1 MQLFTPALV
10 LLLPVALACDAGV
23 FCAAVAPRHRPAL
36 PPPLRDLLLLSATP
50 PAADA

>member
-23 FCAAVAPRHRPAL
+23 FCAAVAPRHRPAA
-36 PPPLRDLLLLSATP
+36 ATTAAR
-50 PAADA
+50 PAAAERNTPCS